1 MNKKRLELLSDVFF
15 VAVILSMLVHIEI
28 PKNNDFY
35 SLVNEAYCFAF
46 YALTFIFI
54 VILWNCHY
62 HLFQVVDNIN
72 GKIFKINLFFIFWIT
87 IIPFSVEW
95 MATTNFS
102 RHPVS
107 IYIFLLFICNV
118 CYTFLEKT
126 IIRNEGK
133 KYLISLLLGKQEK
146 LFDSNFFYFF
156 TFALSFFFTKISLL
170 FLSLIIIFILFSSR
184 KIEKYF
190 NGCKRD

>member
-15 VAVILSMLVHIEI
+15 VAVILSMVMHIEI

-35 SLVNEAYCFAF
+35 SLVNEACCFTF
-46 YALTFIFI
+46 YVLTFIFI

-95 MATTNFS
+95 MVSTNFS
-102 RHPVS
+102 RNPVS
-107 IYIFLLFICNV
+107 IYTFILFVCSICYKV
-118 CYTFLEKT
+118 LEKT
-126 IIRNEGK
+126 IIRFERK
-133 KYLISLLLGKQEK
+133 KYLTSILFNNHEK

-156 TFALSFFFTKISLL
+156 SFVLSWFFPKISLL
-170 FLSLIIIFILFSSR
+170 FLSFIIIFLLFSCSR
-184 KIEKYF
+184 VEKYF
-190 NGCKRD
+190 NECKSH